1 MMVMVFLLSLVPHS
15 RVQGMVVFNRCP
27 IAQVFSSTVCWMAPR
42 ASLEPLPR
50 ARLRE
55 AFSGQL
61 TGLCAEQVKVEELHG
76 AIRDTSAA
84 LLDLEAQL
92 EKAKADL
99 LNHEADYLLRQ
110 IATDQVHEVAQKR
123 VTEVTLESAAHQS
136 DTLTLLCMFTLHAGR
151 RVPAQR
157 GARINGTSQAR

>member
-1 MMVMVFLLSLVPHS
+1 MQRACEVLTKRRGSLAAVMVMVFLLSLVSHS

-27 IAQVFSSTVCWMAPR
+27 MAQVFFSTVCWMAPAS

-50 ARLRE
+50 ARKCE
-55 AFSGQL
+55 AFFGQL

-110 IATDQVHEVAQKR
+110 IATEQADEVAQKR
-123 VTEVTLESAAHQS
+123 VTEVSPESAAHQS
-136 DTLTLLCMFTLHAGR
+136 D
-151 RVPAQR
+151 
-157 GARINGTSQAR
+157 I